1 MEINI
6 QIFLYYT
13 HHFHEIF
20 LPVGL
25 VRFFCLIPYDVI
37 TLEVWNKAMCHW
49 MEAINMEVPR
59 DELPELRSVF
69 VKIFDPDMSP
79 LGFDA
84 REMYQFISDR
94 LVIFLI
100 ST

>member
-1 MEINI
+1 
-6 QIFLYYT
+6 
-13 HHFHEIF
+13 
-20 LPVGL
+20 
-25 VRFFCLIPYDVI
+25 
-37 TLEVWNKAMCHW
+37 MCHW